1 MNIQGDHKNLIYE
14 LKTLNFFRLFYKFFL
29 AKIKLLNLVKIFTD
43 FNFIKNFLMKLFRKK
58 SIEAL
63 IESSKQNSFKKSLSA
78 FDLIMIG
85 IGCTIG
91 TGIFVVT
98 GTASA
103 IHAGPAISISYL
115 IGAIACLFAAL
126 AYAEIAS
133 MVPVSGSAYTYT
145 YAIVGEFIAWL
156 VGWGLVL
163 EYGIGASA
171 VANGWSG
178 YMVGI
183 LNSAGIT
190 LPELLTK
197 PTINGGIIN
206 LPASLIVLLIG
217 FMLYKGTKQGVTFNR
232 ILVFVKL
239 AVIFIFLIVATPMI
253 KTENYADFMPFG
265 FAGVMAG
272 SAAIFY
278 AYIGFDAVATTAEEC
293 KNPKRDLP
301 IGIIFS
307 LAVCAI
313 LYAVVALVLNGI
325 VNYTTL
331 NNAEPLARAL
341 RDNGSNIGSALV
353 STGAIAGITSVLLV
367 LLYGQSRIFFVMSRD
382 GLLPKKLSSIHKKHN
397 TPHFSVILTTFLVA
411 IIAGFF
417 SLETLSEMT
426 SIGTLFGFIV
436 VAVAVMVLR
445 ITRPNLKRNFKCP
458 LVFITSPLAILSCG
472 YLTYELLTR
481 NWQYFA
487 IWVAIGIVIYFG
499 YGYKKSAIK

>member
-1 MNIQGDHKNLIYE
+1 
-14 LKTLNFFRLFYKFFL
+14 
-29 AKIKLLNLVKIFTD
+29 
-43 FNFIKNFLMKLFRKK
+43 MKLFRKK

-115 IGAIACLFAAL
+115 IAAVACLFAAL

-183 LNSAGIT
+183 LNSAGIS
-190 LPELLTK
+190 LPELLIK
-197 PTINGGIIN
+197 PTTNGGIIN
-206 LPASLIVLLIG
+206 LPATLIVFLIG
-217 FMLYKGTKQGVTFNR
+217 LMLFKGTKQGVTFNR
-232 ILVFVKL
+232 ILVAIKL
-239 AVIFIFLIVATPMI
+239 IVIFIFLVVATPMV
-253 KTENYADFMPFG
+253 KTQNYQDFMPFG
-265 FAGVMAG
+265 FAGVLAG

-307 LAVCAI
+307 LGVCAI

-353 STGAIAGITSVLLV
+353 STGAVAGITSVLLV

-397 TPHFSVILTTFLVA
+397 
-411 IIAGFF
+411 
-417 SLETLSEMT
+417 
-426 SIGTLFGFIV
+426 
-436 VAVAVMVLR
+436 
-445 ITRPNLKRNFKCP
+445 
-458 LVFITSPLAILSCG
+458 
-472 YLTYELLTR
+472 
-481 NWQYFA
+481 
-487 IWVAIGIVIYFG
+487 
-499 YGYKKSAIK
+499 

>member
-1 MNIQGDHKNLIYE
+1 M
-14 LKTLNFFRLFYKFFL
+14 
-29 AKIKLLNLVKIFTD
+29 KI
-43 FNFIKNFLMKLFRKK
+43 FRKK
-58 SIEAL
+58 SIDAL
-63 IESSKQNSFKKSLSA
+63 IESSQHNSQGTTFKKSLSA

-103 IHAGPAISISYL
+103 IHAGPAISLSYL

-145 YAIVGEFIAWL
+145 YAVVGEFIAWL

-178 YMVGI
+178 YIVGI
-183 LNSAGIT
+183 LQSAGII
-190 LPELLTK
+190 LPEALIK
-197 PTINGGIIN
+197 PTTEGGIIN
-206 LPASLIVLLIG
+206 LPATLIVLLIG
-217 FMLYKGTKQGVTFNR
+217 AMLFRGTSQGVKFNR

-239 AVIFIFLIVATPMI
+239 AVIFIFLWVATPMI
-253 KTENYADFMPFG
+253 KTENYQNFMPFG
-265 FAGVMAG
+265 FSGVLAGA
-272 SAAIFY
+272 AAIFY

-307 LAVCAI
+307 LVICAI

-325 VNYTTL
+325 VNFSTL

-341 RDNGSNIGSALV
+341 RDNGSNIGSILV
-353 STGAIAGITSVLLV
+353 STGAVAGITSVLLV

-382 GLLPKKLSSIHKKHN
+382 GLLPKKFSNIHPKFN
-397 TPHFSVILTTFLVA
+397 TPHISVMLTTLAVALVSG
-411 IIAGFF
+411 IF

-436 VAVAVMVLR
+436 VAFAVMILR
-445 ITRPNLKRNFKCP
+445 IKQPQLKRSFKCP
-458 LVFITSPLAILSCG
+458 AVFVMAPLAILSCG
-472 YLTYELLTR
+472 YLTFELLTR
-481 NWQYFA
+481 NWHYFLVWILFGIIIYFA
-487 IWVAIGIVIYFG
+487 
-499 YGYKKSAIK
+499 YGYKKSAIAK